1 MSRQVDSQN
10 EACITVIGTNKQQL
24 IFNQHDTGKQTEN
37 KKTKTEN
44 ERTIAFVFTSVILY
58 HLAKS

>member
-24 IFNQHDTGKQTEN
+24 IFNQHDTGKQKT